1 MTIEIIA
8 FLGSGFIAT
17 TLSAKVYERR
27 NDVLYGPY
35 IQGRDEQHSFKS
47 LMDQLEEAIE
57 SSGLRQSLGRVGWK
71 VRNVSYFA
79 SAIIC

>member
-8 FLGSGFIAT
+8 LIGFIFIAT
-17 TLSAKVYERR
+17 SLIAEVSERH

-35 IQGRDEQHSFKS
+35 VQGRDDQYSFKY
-47 LMDQLEEAIE
+47 LLDQLEEAIE
-57 SSGLRQSLGRVGWK
+57 SSGLRQSLGRLGWR

>member
-8 FLGSGFIAT
+8 LIGFVFIAT
-17 TLSAKVYERR
+17 SLIAKVYERR

-35 IQGRDEQHSFKS
+35 VQGRDDQYS
-47 LMDQLEEAIE
+47 LKYLLDQLEEAIE
-57 SSGLRQSLGRVGWK
+57 SSRLRQGLGRVGWR
-71 VRNVSYFA
+71 VHNVSYFA